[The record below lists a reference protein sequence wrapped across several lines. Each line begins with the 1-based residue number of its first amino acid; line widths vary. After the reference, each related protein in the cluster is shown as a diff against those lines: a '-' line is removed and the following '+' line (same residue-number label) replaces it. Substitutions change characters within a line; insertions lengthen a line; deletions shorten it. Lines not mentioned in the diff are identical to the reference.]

1 MTHNSDNPNYLS
13 GLYISSTSTFIILF
27 TTLVFIFIQA
37 LKSNDSYI
45 TNLFSLEICVLL
57 IASYF
62 YSKIMNE
69 IDLSKVGLLRYFDWS
84 LTTPILLLTF
94 LLIIHHENKIPLNIW
109 YYLGI
114 VVLNY
119 LMLYFGYLG
128 ETKVLEKTKSILFGF
143 FFYIIMILII
153 YFKSVN
159 INTKRNTYNI
169 KLLFIVFTILWA
181 SYGFAD
187 LVDEKI
193 KNYIYNNLDILSKCL
208 FSIFIWVYYGSIFT
222 Y

>member
-1 MTHNSDNPNYLS
+1 MTHNSNYLT

-27 TTLVFIFIQA
+27 ITFVFIFIQA
-37 LKSNDSYI
+37 IKSSDSYI
-45 TNLFSLEICVLL
+45 INLFSLEISVLL

-69 IDLSKVGLLRYFDWS
+69 TDLSKIGLLRYFDWS

-128 ETKVLEKTKSILFGF
+128 ETKVLERSKSLLFGF

-159 INTKRNTYNI
+159 IKNNNNMR
-169 KLLFIVFTILWA
+169 LLFIVFTILWA

-208 FSIFIWVYYGSIFT
+208 FSIFIWVYYGNIFT

>member
-1 MTHNSDNPNYLS
+1 MKNNSNYLTS
-13 GLYISSTSTFIILF
+13 LNISSTTTFVILF

-37 LKSNDSYI
+37 IKSNDSYI
-45 TNLFSLEICVLL
+45 INLFSLEICVLL

-62 YSKIMNE
+62 YSMIMNE
-69 IDLSKVGLLRYFDWS
+69 TDFSKIGLLRYFDWS
-84 LTTPILLLTF
+84 LTTPILLLTL
-94 LLIIHHENKIPLNIW
+94 LLIIHHENKIKLNLW

-128 ETKVLEKTKSILFGF
+128 EVKTLTKNTSLLGGF

-159 INTKRNTYNI
+159 IKNNNNHNI
-169 KLLFIVFTILWA
+169 KLLFIVFTILWGL
-181 SYGFAD
+181 YGFTE
-187 LVDEKI
+187 LFEEKT

-208 FSIFIWVYYGSIFT
+208 FSIFIWVYYGNIFS